1 MKLHTT
7 TTDWRDTTNLK
18 SAEEMVQIVAP
29 LKRLD
34 HWADEKLAGIK
45 QVLVRFE
52 HSNFAVSGPRRMHYL
67 QAVCR

>member
-18 SAEEMVQIVAP
+18 SAEESVQIVAP

-34 HWADEKLAGIK
+34 H
-45 QVLVRFE
+45 
-52 HSNFAVSGPRRMHYL
+52 
-67 QAVCR
+67 